1 MSSWYFVKDGQRN
14 GPIGRE
20 ELAARIADGTVDGD
34 TLVWRAGMDAWVR
47 ACLVPDLGVPPLVP
61 PPKLPTETPPTW
73 ERVPEQPRA
82 AAAGAQASAARGLVY
97 GDFWT
102 RFAAKIIDGVILAG
116 IGQGVEWAVTKWVFE
131 GPLPMPPDWAGFL
144 RGMLWLVSINTI
156 IALIYSVYFQLLHEG
171 TPGKRLLGLRVVRAD
186 GSRLSGWR
194 AAARYGAEQLSGMTF
209 LVGYVMA
216 AFDDE
221 KRALHDFICDTRVV
235 KGERDVAQDG
245 ARPGARQDDLSGYR
259 RE

>member
-1 MSSWYFVKDGQRN
+1 M
-14 GPIGRE
+14 GRE
-20 ELAARIADGTVDGD
+20 ELGARIADGTVDGD
-34 TLVWRAGMDAWVR
+34 TLVWRAGMDAWAR

-61 PPKLPTETPPTW
+61 PPVLPMEAPPAW
-73 ERVPEQPRA
+73 RQGDPDYA
-82 AAAGAQASAARGLVY
+82 AAPEAAQSSPVKARLVY

-116 IGQGVEWAVTKWVFE
+116 VGQGVEWGVTKWVFE

-144 RGMLWLVSINTI
+144 RGLLLLVSINTL
-156 IALIYSVYFQLLHEG
+156 IALVYTVYFQVRNEG

-221 KRALHDFICDTRVV
+221 KRSLHDFICDTRVV
-235 KGERDVAQDG
+235 RGSREEVGNASE
-245 ARPGARQDDLSGYR
+245 PGATHGNSSV
-259 RE
+259 

>member
-1 MSSWYFVKDGQRN
+1 M
-14 GPIGRE
+14 GRE
-20 ELAARIADGTVDGD
+20 ELGARIADGTLDGD

-47 ACLVPDLGVPPLVP
+47 ACLVPELGVPPLIP
-61 PPKLPTETPPTW
+61 PPVLPVEAPPLW
-73 ERVPEQPRA
+73 ERGVENDGPATASKA
-82 AAAGAQASAARGLVY
+82 AAKLRMVY

-116 IGQGVEWAVTKWVFE
+116 VGQGVKWGVTKWVFE
-131 GPLPMPPDWAGFL
+131 GPIPLPPDWAGFL
-144 RGMLWLVSINTI
+144 RGMLWLVSINTV
-156 IALIYSVYFQLLHEG
+156 IALTYTVYFQVRNEG

-194 AAARYGAEQLSGMTF
+194 AAGRYAAEQLSGMTF

-221 KRALHDFICDTRVV
+221 KRSLHDFICDTRVV
-235 KGERDVAQDG
+235 KGARDGVSETSVPVAKRDSS
-245 ARPGARQDDLSGYR
+245 AA
-259 RE
+259 